1 MEYKGLH
8 VERQVVKYKELVG
21 VSVAYDGIF
30 HGIFGVLS
38 SYTST
43 LSPKSALGRP
53 DSLRCVTY
61 I

>member
-1 MEYKGLH
+1 MPRWRRIPSCALT
-8 VERQVVKYKELVG
+8 R
-21 VSVAYDGIF
+21 AYDGIF